1 MKERTKVAIETM
13 GFFMTNAVLKKEKAK
28 GTFIVGNER
37 GLHTRPSTEIVKCAT
52 SFKSEVRLVYQK
64 NQVNAKSILGV
75 LMLAAEK
82 GAKIHIEAVG
92 EDATE
97 AVSSLISLARNNFN
111 IKY

>member
-1 MKERTKVAIETM
+1 MVNTMVKKERARGCFVVA
-13 GFFMTNAVLKKEKAK
+13 ND
-28 GTFIVGNER
+28 R

-52 SFKSEVRLVYQK
+52 SFKSEVRLAYQK

-82 GAKIHIEAVG
+82 GAKIHIEAIG
-92 EDATE
+92 EDAQE
-97 AVSSLISLARNNFN
+97 AVASLITLARNQFN